1 MKDDLRGGSIK
12 DCFAESFGLL
22 NGGFIPPVVG
32 LTAFFSSTLGLA
44 DGDSSRRS
52 VFFAPMNDF
61 CIPPENLEG
70 GLVLR
75 ASDIDLFSSF
85 DGISFDAIPE
95 PDFLAAREAHELA
108 GGLSLIFP
116 SETSFDFASCFFSSN
131 FSFKDFFFSSSFGF
145 VEFVPNHPPVF
156 TWLSQVYVSS
166 AFVSFPSTFLVGDFV
181 SSSSFKI
188 LT

>member
-22 NGGFIPPVVG
+22 KGGLIPPVVG
-32 LTAFFSSTLGLA
+32 LTAFFSSILGFA
-44 DGDSSRRS
+44 EGDSSRRS
-52 VFFAPMNDF
+52 VFLAPIKDF

-95 PDFLAAREAHELA
+95 DDFLVARDAHELA

-116 SETSFDFASCFFSSN
+116 SETSFDFASCFFSTN
-131 FSFKDFFFSSSFGF
+131 FSFNDFFFSSSFGF
-145 VEFVPNHPPVF
+145 EVFAPNQPPV
-156 TWLSQVYVSS
+156 
-166 AFVSFPSTFLVGDFV
+166 
-181 SSSSFKI
+181 